1 MNLVRCEKGHFYD
14 KDKNGD
20 HCPYCAQMA
29 SAASSAPSPAPAAP
43 APGASAPAQTASAQS
58 ASASAALLLL
68 RLLLLSPIQLLLQQL
83 PHRTRRQGLQFL
95 LLNPSSLSPLR
106 GLPLLSHP
114 ALPLRYRQQRRRPDR
129 RLPQIA

>member
-14 KDKNGD
+14 KDKNGRL
-20 HCPYCAQMA
+20 PRRAR
-29 SAASSAPSPAPAAP
+29 PLP
-43 APGASAPAQTASAQS
+43 
-58 ASASAALLLL
+58 L
-68 RLLLLSPIQLLLQQL
+68 RLLLFRLLLPGLVLLSPIQLLLLQL

-129 RLPQIA
+129 RLPQTA